1 MNRSAIFFAYL
12 VLSLP
17 LISGCTSNEERYL
30 AFLENQMVRIK
41 QNYIDLGEHINR
53 GNVKNAQ
60 MIVRYA
66 DEVLRIRPELQELTN
81 VLRTESTTGAT
92 IYRAL
97 DGRIR
102 NAQSRLSGAVDQQEL
117 LAIGTEANALDEA
130 TRLDEYNRALSDP
143 LNVLADLSQGS
154 LPRVDALP
162 SSKTRGTNGSSNLG
176 TGQQLVGNPH
186 YGQWRT
192 NSSGNSFWAW
202 YGQYALLSRFMG
214 GGPIGYDRWS
224 YGRNYTY
231 YHDWG
236 RNNYTS
242 PNLRNQQNRLENRTR
257 QKFRSEGRSFNS
269 PYATKRTGATN
280 RIRNQ
285 KLMASNASR
294 TRGGSASFRGYGSGG
309 RGPTRGK

>member
-1 MNRSAIFFAYL
+1 MSK
-12 VLSLP
+12 LP
-17 LISGCTSNEERYL
+17 LLILLLVSSLAIVVGCSSGEERYRSG
-30 AFLENQMVRIK
+30 LESELTRIVR
-41 QNYIDLGEHINR
+41 NHTELGEHINR
-53 GNVKNAQ
+53 GSVKNAQ

-66 DEVLRIRPELQELTN
+66 DEVIRIRPELKELIN
-81 VLRTESTTGAT
+81 ILRIESTTGAT

-97 DGRIR
+97 SGRIR
-102 NAQSRLSGAVDQQEL
+102 DAKSRLSGAIEQQEL
-117 LAIGTEANALDEA
+117 LAVGTEVGALAEA
-130 TRLDEYNRALSDP
+130 TRLDEYNRVLSDP

-154 LPRVDALP
+154 LPRIDALP
-162 SSKTRGTNGSSNLG
+162 SSQTSSATGSDNLG

-192 NSSGNSFWAW
+192 NSSGNNFWAW

-224 YGRNYTY
+224 YGRNYSY

-236 RNNYTS
+236 RDNYTS
-242 PNLRNQQNRLENRTR
+242 PNARNQQNRIENRTR

-269 PYATKRTGATN
+269 PYANKRNGASN
-280 RIRNQ
+280 RIRSQ
-285 KLMASNASR
+285 KMMASSASR
-294 TRGGSASFRGYGSGG
+294 TSGGRASFRGYGGSG

>member
-162 SSKTRGTNGSSNLG
+162 PSKTQGTNGSSNLG

-224 YGRNYTY
+224 YGRNYSY

-294 TRGGSASFRGYGSGG
+294 TRGGSASFRGYGSGV